1 MLRPPSPC
9 NELSF
14 YEYSIFK
21 MIYDPGQN
29 AWAMHGPSDN
39 KHTLPLNVVMSANR
53 TMRANIERGLGAGP
67 NEMAGIVGFKGI
79 IF

>member
-1 MLRPPSPC
+1 MLVPSMGQVTINIPSPV
-9 NELSF
+9 
-14 YEYSIFK
+14 
-21 MIYDPGQN
+21 
-29 AWAMHGPSDN
+29 PS
-39 KHTLPLNVVMSANR
+39 LNVVRSADR